1 MSQAVVIKRNQYG
14 ITVVLDKNTAYE
26 EIKKEVA
33 EKFKQSANFFKDAE
47 IALSFQGIEL
57 DQIQENELAQII
69 ADNSQLKI
77 MCIVDEDKAR
87 EVLFQKAIE
96 ERDTVD
102 NVQGGQFYKG
112 TLRSGQL
119 LESDTSIIILG
130 DVNQGAQVV
139 AAGNVIVLGM
149 LKGTVYAGANGN
161 ANAFVVA
168 LEMDPMQIR
177 IAEIIA
183 RKADAE
189 TKKSSKWFNIR
200 KNVEV
205 LVEPQIAYIQDDN
218 IYIEPITKEV
228 LQEIPF

>member
-14 ITVVLDKNTAYE
+14 ITVILDKNAAYE
-26 EIKKEVA
+26 DVKNEVA

-47 IALSFQGIEL
+47 IALSFQGMEL

-69 ADNSQLKI
+69 TDSSQLKI

-96 ERDTVD
+96 ERETVD

-189 TKKSSKWFNIR
+189 TKKNSKWFNIR
-200 KNVEV
+200 KNTEV
-205 LVEPQIAYIQDDN
+205 LVEPQIAYIQDEN